1 MYEGQTATTSIFL
14 GKVSPIDSDICIFTC
29 IYIYLYICIYL
40 NIYYIYIFY
49 IYMYIDVLG
58 KGLTDRLLKY
68 RTTSAINGTIIEMVM
83 FSNNPKT
90 FTKKLNRL
98 MHMHKYIY
106 IYI

>member
-1 MYEGQTATTSIFL
+1 
-14 GKVSPIDSDICIFTC
+14 
-29 IYIYLYICIYL
+29 
-40 NIYYIYIFY
+40 
-49 IYMYIDVLG
+49 MYIDVLG

-106 IYI
+106 IYIYKYLYIYININIIYIHIYVYIQKIFSTLNK